1 MAATRA
7 RRGDAPG
14 TNLDAEARL
23 ALLEAILAEARG
35 HRGAI
40 LETGLRRAL
49 PLLFAAAA
57 SRTFVIQDHRVPLVP
72 TATTPEESMPSS
84 PRATTPATPRPA
96 ATDDDDDGFEC
107 LGTVSAEARALESR
121 RDAAAEGRILEI
133 PKSPARPPARAA
145 PPPATS
151 PRMFAPRAA
160 PPVTNPRAFAPP
172 PTAALPVPVFM
183 GRGTARRPVEPPAPA
198 PSYGM
203 RVGNQEDSGPRP
215 VDEDADAGLW
225 ADY

>member
-57 SRTFVIQDHRVPLVP
+57 SRTFIIQDHRAPLVP

-107 LGTVSAEARALESR
+107 LGSISAEARAVESR
-121 RDAAAEGRILEI
+121 RAAAAESASWRSRTRRQDHPRAPRFMPLARGRLRHA
-133 PKSPARPPARAA
+133 PRLLLLARGPLHLHRSRHYRFPCSWAAARRGDQW
-145 PPPATS
+145 S
-151 PRMFAPRAA
+151 PR
-160 PPVTNPRAFAPP
+160 
-172 PTAALPVPVFM
+172 
-183 GRGTARRPVEPPAPA
+183 RRR

-203 RVGNQEDSGPRP
+203 RVGNQGDSGPRP
-215 VDEDADAGLW
+215 VDEDADTGLW